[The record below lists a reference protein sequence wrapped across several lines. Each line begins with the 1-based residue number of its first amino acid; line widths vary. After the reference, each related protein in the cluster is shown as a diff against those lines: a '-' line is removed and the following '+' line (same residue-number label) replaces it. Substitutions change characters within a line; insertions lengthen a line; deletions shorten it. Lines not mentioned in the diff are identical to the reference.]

1 MSEQSF
7 VPESVNRP
15 TSTPPSPREQKK
27 TGTAYFLWEVVKFAG
42 IALIVVAPVRIFIAS
57 PFIVSGASMEPA
69 FDSGH
74 YLIIDQITYRFHPP
88 ERGDVIV
95 FRYPNDPSKFFIKRI
110 IGLPSETVNI
120 NNGSVSIVS
129 GEFPGGILLSEPY
142 IVFPKNGEVI
152 SATLS
157 DNEYYVLG
165 DNRANSSDSRVWGT
179 LPGEYITGRALVRLF
194 PLTRIGI
201 FPGVIRY

>member
-1 MSEQSF
+1 M
-7 VPESVNRP
+7 
-15 TSTPPSPREQKK
+15 
-27 TGTAYFLWEVVKFAG
+27 KFAG